1 MNTELPQLPTL
12 KQHIALILALLRVS
26 PNREFYKLYGLA
38 RQLVSRS
45 DMHKV
50 TNDDIDYF
58 QSNFFSREILG
69 NRSYYYD
76 RTINTG
82 IGPKTMRWFVENHL
96 IPMIEL
102 HLMLVRNGIRKQ
114 VTIES
119 VENLL

>member
-1 MNTELPQLPTL
+1 MNTEMPTL

-26 PNREFYKLYGLA
+26 PNREFYQLYGFA

-50 TNDDIDYF
+50 TNDDIEHF
-58 QSNFFSREILG
+58 QTAYDCFDRLPVCSK
-69 NRSYYYD
+69 SYHYD

-82 IGPKTMRWFVENHL
+82 IGPRTMRWFVENHL
-96 IPMIEL
+96 IPLIEL
-102 HLMLVRNGIRKQ
+102 HLTIVRQGIRTQ

>member
-1 MNTELPQLPTL
+1 MTELPQLPTL

-58 QSNFFSREILG
+58 SNDDHYWLHDGMRA
-69 NRSYYYD
+69 YYYD
-76 RTINTG
+76 RTIETI
-82 IGPKTMRWFVENHL
+82 IGPRTMRWFVENHL
-96 IPMIEL
+96 IPLIEL
-102 HLMLVRNGIRKQ
+102 HLTMERHGIRTQ